1 MASPLVPSTVGSS
14 SALRAPLPP
23 PPLVSAC
30 HFEAALERVGP
41 SVSRKD
47 VRQYDAIRLRLRS
60 GKGRLTAAAAT
71 AVIAAGTGTSDP
83 AAAAA
88 AAVEGAMDR
97 MPSPV
102 IGLLGAA
109 MMGDDDDVTHS
120 SSPLLGGGIHGLGAG
135 LAGGPHSHGM
145 RPGLAPPPSP

>member
-14 SALRAPLPP
+14 SAVRAPLPP
-23 PPLVSAC
+23 PPLVSAR

-60 GKGRLTAAAAT
+60 GKGRLTATTAA
-71 AVIAAGTGTSDP
+71 AAGTGTSDP

-88 AAVEGAMDR
+88 AVEGAMDG

-102 IGLLGAA
+102 MGLLGAA